1 MSIRG
6 ELAESNDR
14 VCHHIKESFTWMTAA
29 ERVAMAAELRAA
41 RSIDLCAARKSA
53 LLAFTDAAM
62 AIDASQTREARAHR
76 VAVPGEPAM
85 IDAA

>member
-1 MSIRG
+1 
-6 ELAESNDR
+6 
-14 VCHHIKESFTWMTAA
+14 MTAA

-41 RSIDLCAARKSA
+41 RSSDLCAARKSA